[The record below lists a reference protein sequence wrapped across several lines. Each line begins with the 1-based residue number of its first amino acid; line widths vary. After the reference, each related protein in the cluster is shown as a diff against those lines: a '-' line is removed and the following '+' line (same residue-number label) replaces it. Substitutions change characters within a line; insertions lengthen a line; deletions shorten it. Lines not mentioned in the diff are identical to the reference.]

1 MATPA
6 KNKDLHG
13 SAPERCP
20 VALLMVDVINDLEF
34 EGGDKLLRHALAM
47 AQRLAALARRA
58 RAAGVPVIYANDN
71 FGKWR
76 SDFRMTLEHCLNDGV
91 RGAPIAKLL
100 APEQSDYFVLKP
112 KHSAFFATPLE
123 LLLDH
128 LGTERLIIAGVAADQ
143 CIVNTAADARMRDF
157 EVVVPADGVAA
168 LSAARTRRAI
178 DQLRDGL
185 LVKVPAARAM
195 RL

>member
-1 MATPA
+1 MVPLASCGRMPSLFGFGHVSFSQCKIRGTVFPFPWSMATPA

-76 SDFRMTLEHCLNDGV
+76 SDFRTTLEH
-91 RGAPIAKLL
+91 
-100 APEQSDYFVLKP
+100 
-112 KHSAFFATPLE
+112 
-123 LLLDH
+123 
-128 LGTERLIIAGVAADQ
+128 
-143 CIVNTAADARMRDF
+143 
-157 EVVVPADGVAA
+157 
-168 LSAARTRRAI
+168 
-178 DQLRDGL
+178 
-185 LVKVPAARAM
+185 
-195 RL
+195 